1 MTESALVFASIIVGL
16 AITNELVNLHRL
28 LQARSRVRWDWA
40 TPALALVVLMT
51 LVQIW
56 WLIAQPAEGPM
67 TIGRFLP
74 ALIELILLFLL
85 ASAVLPDE
93 VPAEGI
99 DLRDYYAANRA
110 YIWSLYSAALGWAI
124 LGKLIAG
131 VAARAPLFR
140 TIGALIP
147 DLIVVGLMVS
157 LIVVRKRWW
166 HAAVLLVLMLGPV
179 GWLSR
184 SLN

>member
-56 WLIAQPAEGPM
+56 WLIAQPAQGPM

-99 DLRDYYAANRA
+99 GLRDYYAGNRV
-110 YIWSLYSAALGWAI
+110 YIWSLFAAALSWAI
-124 LGKLIAG
+124 LGKLIAV
-131 VAARAPLFR
+131 VAEGAPFLRAAATL
-140 TIGALIP
+140 GP
-147 DLIVVGLMVS
+147 DLIVLGLMIS
-157 LIVVRKRWW
+157 LIIVRKRWW
-166 HAAVLLVLMLGPV
+166 HAAVLVVLMLGPV

-184 SLN
+184 SLA